1 MSNEGRALS
10 LRGRNQD
17 NSNRLDALEK
27 DIPNI
32 LSGVSEGFM
41 KLSGQLNELTEIVN
55 ALVGLV
61 GEEDVAKGVTEAR
74 IAKAQEQSDSA
85 KAALEKA
92 VTEGKFEAS
101 ETINE
106 TSVLVGIE
114 KTKDGTVIPPGRAQL
129 QFGTLLPDFKEQLLG
144 QKIGFIV
151 TTPPGGSFEITGIWN
166 EVKKP
171 VAEAAPVTTAVPV
184 VEGEVLPPA
193 TELPAAPAVEV
204 VQ

>member
-92 VTEGKFEAS
+92 VAEGKFEAS

-144 QKIGFIV
+144 QKIGFTV

-171 VAEAAPVTTAVPV
+171 AAEAAPVTTAVPV